1 MARLND
7 LGIGKLE
14 GPKIDPRVV
23 IIRDGFNYRD
33 TTSEAAQKHIAW
45 LAESIEERGV
55 DDPIWVEFD
64 GGEVYLIDGECRLL
78 ALRRLWD
85 AGKEVRVPAI
95 AFKGDE
101 AAVLAKSMISNGALP
116 PTQMEFGKAAERL
129 LAWGWT
135 VDRIAHLTP
144 PHLGLTGAAASRY
157 VKDAV
162 ELQQAPM
169 AVKEAVKH
177 GVDGVQVSSALALAA
192 TRKNRIMAPE
202 IIKDAAKA
210 AKSAGKKVANRPKG
224 AGKVT
229 KANAAKAVETD
240 GLLKRGDRMAELIL
254 AEATWDTLQ
263 KAAKSWQKAR
273 V

>member
-1 MARLND
+1 MRLND
-7 LGIGKLE
+7 LGVGKLE

-23 IIRDGFNYRD
+23 IIRPNFNYRD

-45 LAESIEERGV
+45 LAESIAERGV

-64 GGEVYLIDGECRLL
+64 AGEVYLIDGECRLL

-85 AGKEVRVPAI
+85 AGNEVRVPAI

-144 PHLGLTGAAASRY
+144 PHLGLTGRKAARF

-162 ELQQAPM
+162 ELQQAPL

-177 GVDGVQVSSALALAA
+177 GVDGVGISTPLALAA
-192 TRKNRIMAPE
+192 TRKDRIMAPE
-202 IIKDAAKA
+202 ILKDAAAA
-210 AKSAGKKVANRPKG
+210 AKSAGKKTATRPKG
-224 AGKVT
+224 EGTAT
-229 KANAAKAVETD
+229 KAKNAA
-240 GLLKRGDRMAELIL
+240 
-254 AEATWDTLQ
+254 
-263 KAAKSWQKAR
+263 AAKTVDLMDLGDKLAAAVLGEVAFSTLEKLAKAWQKGRA
-273 V
+273 